1 MKEFLNFLNQS
12 SLTEEQKESV
22 FKYTQLL
29 GLGMI
34 FESNLVETIER
45 LGMDDVLVRLDSGS
59 RLFYHYQAKGDEDRA
74 FKIHRLM
81 QRLFG
86 INQ

>member
-1 MKEFLNFLNQS
+1 
-12 SLTEEQKESV
+12 
-22 FKYTQLL
+22 
-29 GLGMI
+29 
-34 FESNLVETIER
+34 
-45 LGMDDVLVRLDSGS
+45 MDDVLVRLDSGS